1 MNLLELVGLSS
12 KQIQVF
18 AFVGPSGTG
27 KSFRAKLVA
36 QRYGIRAIID
46 DGLLIYDDEIISG
59 HSAKLEQTYMGA
71 VRIALFDGKEERD
84 EAARAIRK
92 LRLKKLLILGTSEK
106 MAGKIA
112 TRLQLPP
119 IQKFIHIEELAT
131 KEQMEQARRSRII
144 EGKHVIPVRSNE
156 IKKGYT
162 KIFVNSVRVSLAKKQ
177 FFARF
182 FKSKSAQAANEPSA
196 NTKQFEKSVV
206 RPEFSRVNRKDIS
219 QAALARMTS
228 HYTQQFN
235 KEINLK
241 KLSVTFDASGY
252 KLVLTVDIPFGQQL
266 IDFTSGLKAFIT
278 DMIEKV
284 TGTLIEDIAIIVDK
298 ILPPPGNLITE

>member
-1 MNLLELVGLSS
+1 MNFLEILGFTP

-46 DGLLIYDDEIISG
+46 DGLLIYDDQIMSG

-71 VRIALFDGKEERD
+71 VRVALFDGKEERD
-84 EAARAIRK
+84 EAARAIKK
-92 LRLKKLLILGTSEK
+92 LKLKKLLILGTSEK

-112 TRLQLPP
+112 VRLQLPQ
-119 IQKFIHIEELAT
+119 IEKFIHIEELAT
-131 KEQMEQARRSRII
+131 KEQMEQARRSRVI
-144 EGKHVIPVRSNE
+144 EGKHIIPVRSNE
-156 IKKGYT
+156 IKRDYT
-162 KIFVNSVRVSLAKKQ
+162 KIFVNSVRVSLAKKKI
-177 FFARF
+177 FSRF
-182 FKSKSAQAANEPSA
+182 IKPKEIPEPSS
-196 NTKQFEKSVV
+196 NTKQFEKSIV
-206 RPEFSRVNRKDIS
+206 RPKFSRVNRKDIS

-228 HYTQQFN
+228 HYTQQYN
-235 KEINLK
+235 NEIRLK
-241 KLSVTFDASGY
+241 KLTVTFDDRGY
-252 KLVLTVDIPFGQQL
+252 SLALTVDIPFGQQL
-266 IDFTSGLKAFIT
+266 IDFTSGLKQFIT

-298 ILPPPGNLITE
+298 ILPPK

>member
-1 MNLLELVGLSS
+1 MHFLELLGLQS

-84 EAARAIRK
+84 EAARAIRS

-119 IQKFIHIEELAT
+119 IQKFIHI
-131 KEQMEQARRSRII
+131 
-144 EGKHVIPVRSNE
+144 
-156 IKKGYT
+156 
-162 KIFVNSVRVSLAKKQ
+162 
-177 FFARF
+177 
-182 FKSKSAQAANEPSA
+182 
-196 NTKQFEKSVV
+196 
-206 RPEFSRVNRKDIS
+206 
-219 QAALARMTS
+219 
-228 HYTQQFN
+228 
-235 KEINLK
+235 
-241 KLSVTFDASGY
+241 
-252 KLVLTVDIPFGQQL
+252 
-266 IDFTSGLKAFIT
+266 
-278 DMIEKV
+278 
-284 TGTLIEDIAIIVDK
+284 
-298 ILPPPGNLITE
+298 

>member
-1 MNLLELVGLSS
+1 MHLLELLGLQS

-84 EAARAIRK
+84 EAARAIRS

-156 IKKGYT
+156 VKKGY
-162 KIFVNSVRVSLAKKQ
+162 
-177 FFARF
+177 
-182 FKSKSAQAANEPSA
+182 P
-196 NTKQFEKSVV
+196 
-206 RPEFSRVNRKDIS
+206 
-219 QAALARMTS
+219 
-228 HYTQQFN
+228 
-235 KEINLK
+235 
-241 KLSVTFDASGY
+241 
-252 KLVLTVDIPFGQQL
+252 
-266 IDFTSGLKAFIT
+266 
-278 DMIEKV
+278 
-284 TGTLIEDIAIIVDK
+284 
-298 ILPPPGNLITE
+298 

>member
-1 MNLLELVGLSS
+1 MNFLELLGFTP

-36 QRYGIRAIID
+36 QRHGIKAIID
-46 DGLLIYDDEIISG
+46 DGLLIYDDQIMSG

-71 VRIALFDGKEERD
+71 VRVALFDGKEERD
-84 EAARAIRK
+84 EAVRAIRRLK
-92 LRLKKLLILGTSEK
+92 LKKLLILGTSEK

-112 TRLQLPP
+112 VRLQLPP
-119 IQKFIHIEELAT
+119 IEKFIHIEELAT
-131 KEQMEQARRSRII
+131 KEQMEQARRSRMV
-144 EGKHVIPVRSNE
+144 EGKHIIPVRSNE
-156 IKKGYT
+156 IKKDYT
-162 KIFVNSVRVSLAKKQ
+162 KIFVNSVRVSLAKKKL
-177 FFARF
+177 FSRF
-182 FKSKSAQAANEPSA
+182 IKQKEAPEPAA
-196 NTKQFEKSVV
+196 NTKQFEKSIV

-228 HYTQQFN
+228 HYTQQYN
-235 KEINLK
+235 KDIRLK
-241 KLSVTFDASGY
+241 KLNVTFDASGY
-252 KLVLTVDIPFGQQL
+252 SLALTVDIPFGQQL
-266 IDFTSGLKAFIT
+266 IEFTSGLKAFIT

-298 ILPPPGNLITE
+298 ILPPQ

>member
-1 MNLLELVGLSS
+1 MHLLEFLGLQP

-84 EAARAIRK
+84 EAARAIRR

-156 IKKGYT
+156 VKKGYT
-162 KIFVNSVRVSLAKKQ
+162 KIFVNAVRVSLTRKKWL
-177 FFARF
+177 ARLF
-182 FKSKSAQAANEPSA
+182 PSAQAPNEPSA
-196 NTKQFEKSVV
+196 NAKQFEKSVV
-206 RPEFSRVNRKDIS
+206 RPEFSRVNRKDIP
-219 QAALARMTS
+219 QAALARMTE
-228 HYTQQFN
+228 HYTKQYHAG
-235 KEINLK
+235 ISLK
-241 KLSVTFDASGY
+241 KLSVSFDASGY
-252 KLVLTVDIPFGQQL
+252 RLVLTVDIPFGQQL
-266 IDFTSGLKAFIT
+266 TAFTGGLKTFIT

-298 ILPPPGNLITE
+298 ILPPQAAI